1 MSVSYF
7 FVNVGVSEIVNKR
20 DAGYLEKLLNN
31 VRMYLYEMLV
41 WPVASSME
49 YKSLQLGVCGIIR

>member
-20 DAGYLEKLLNN
+20 DVVYLEKLLNT
-31 VRMYLYEMLV
+31 VRMYLSEMLV
-41 WPVASSME
+41 WPIVSSME
-49 YKSLQLGVCGIIR
+49 YKSL

>member
-1 MSVSYF
+1 M
-7 FVNVGVSEIVNKR
+7 NVGVSEIVNKR